1 MVINPFSGM
10 DDTKQTDNSC
20 GMDDQKDDDK
30 DTIRIDHPKKS
41 ITGTAPQVVGWAQKI
56 SETRPTEP

>member
-1 MVINPFSGM
+1 
-10 DDTKQTDNSC
+10 
-20 GMDDQKDDDK
+20 MDDQKDDDK